1 MSIEKIEQYTAEGES
16 SFLTDSKT
24 YDAVIRNFEIIGE
37 EEGLAS
43 VMGRWD
49 DFDEIGEVLT
59 DIPSIREKGG
69 FGRNVSF

>member
-1 MSIEKIEQYTAEGES
+1 
-16 SFLTDSKT
+16 
-24 YDAVIRNFEIIGE
+24 VIRNFEIIGE